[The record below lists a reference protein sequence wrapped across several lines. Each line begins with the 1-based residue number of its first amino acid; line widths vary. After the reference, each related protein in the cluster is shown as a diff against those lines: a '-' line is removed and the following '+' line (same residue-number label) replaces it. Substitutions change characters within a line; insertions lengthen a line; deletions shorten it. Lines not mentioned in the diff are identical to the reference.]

1 MAFTLEQLRGF
12 VAVADELHFGRAA
25 VKLYISQPAL
35 SKQIRKLEDFVGE
48 PLLVRDSRH
57 VRLTL
62 RGQRFLVDARQLLTI
77 AERMTHPQDL
87 NVVRIAHVFELTTSR
102 EVADAFAV
110 ANPNVQVVERSM
122 DSIRQLDAL
131 LSDWLDIA
139 ILRVTRQMVA
149 DHPSGWH
156 YRLLRLEP
164 MLLVGRPGDPHQDI
178 ASFHERPVEVFAD
191 TPGSGMYNAHGDY
204 MTAFEKDTGVALRWL
219 GNPGTFNH
227 CLSAVMRA
235 RVPAFVLEF
244 ASYAQRYA
252 EVGLPVY
259 HPSERQPIYPWSIAW
274 RDEQLAEPVAE
285 FVRTA
290 HKLAREKRWTSV
302 DGGLAPIWLP
312 PDDPAIS
319 ALLPARSP

>member
-1 MAFTLEQLRGF
+1 
-12 VAVADELHFGRAA
+12 
-25 VKLYISQPAL
+25 
-35 SKQIRKLEDFVGE
+35 
-48 PLLVRDSRH
+48 
-57 VRLTL
+57 
-62 RGQRFLVDARQLLTI
+62 
-77 AERMTHPQDL
+77 
-87 NVVRIAHVFELTTSR
+87 
-102 EVADAFAV
+102 
-110 ANPNVQVVERSM
+110 
-122 DSIRQLDAL
+122 
-131 LSDWLDIA
+131 
-139 ILRVTRQMVA
+139 
-149 DHPSGWH
+149 
-156 YRLLRLEP
+156 

-302 DGGLAPIWLP
+302 DSGLAPIWLP